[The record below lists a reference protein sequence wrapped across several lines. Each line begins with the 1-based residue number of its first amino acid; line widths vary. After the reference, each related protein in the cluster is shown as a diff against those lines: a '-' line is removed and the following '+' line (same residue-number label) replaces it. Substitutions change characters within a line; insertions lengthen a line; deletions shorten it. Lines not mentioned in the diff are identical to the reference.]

1 VIGSIPCILKFKV
14 KEIDPSTGEA
24 EEEGFDDEY
33 QLEDIDCSPA
43 NYVKSSPT
51 SNFTESWESLG
62 EENEVAD
69 SYALGQRESVQEAV
83 ETVIELMG
91 MSTCDGTDMVPPNAR
106 SHAVSMAGT
115 VVGDVDV
122 FIRLQFGMS
131 ADQNVAMKL
140 SVRAEDPAFCECIHS
155 IIQQA

>member
-1 VIGSIPCILKFKV
+1 MMTVSTMAKPTLLVAQSKLASTPSIPIPFPFV
-14 KEIDPSTGEA
+14 SSSIGEDAVSHGATGK
-24 EEEGFDDEY
+24 GNDQVRF
-33 QLEDIDCSPA
+33 
-43 NYVKSSPT
+43 
-51 SNFTESWESLG
+51 
-62 EENEVAD
+62 
-69 SYALGQRESVQEAV
+69 
-83 ETVIELMG
+83 ELMG